1 MNVLTLDVEEW
12 FHLLDF
18 DATRTE
24 AEWGKYEV
32 RIYENV
38 DRILDILERTNTKA
52 TFFII
57 GWVAKTYPDVVKKIA
72 AKYQIGSHTMN
83 HQLVWQQSREE
94 FKEDVSSSVKLLEDI
109 TGQKVECFRAPGF
122 SIRESEAWAFEIL
135 YDLGI
140 KYDSSIF
147 PAHHAHGGMP
157 EFYSSEPTNV
167 VCCSREIKEFPISY
181 KTIAGKHLV
190 FSGGGYFRLFPYPI
204 IKKWSKEQGDYL
216 LSYIHPRDLDGGQ
229 PMLDGLPLA
238 RKFKS
243 YVGTKG
249 AAKKLEKYL
258 NDFEFTDIATAAQK
272 IYWYDAPTFTL
283 YHDSISAEQKATF
296 RANEKISNDAKKVKK
311 LCKNIG
317 DASYEFRKGMIG
329 GMDRML
335 KKDK

>member
-1 MNVLTLDVEEW
+1 MNVLTFDVEEW

-38 DRILDILERTNTKA
+38 DRILDILECTNTKA

-57 GWVAKTYPDVVKKIA
+57 GWIAKTYPDVIRKISK
-72 AKYQIGSHTMN
+72 KYQIGCHTMN

-94 FKEDVSSSVKLLEDI
+94 FRKDVEMGVKMLEDI
-109 TGQKVECFRAPGF
+109 TGKKVECFRAPGF
-122 SIRESEAWAFEIL
+122 SIRESEAWAFEDL
-135 YDLGI
+135 AELGI
-140 KYDSSIF
+140 KYDSSVF

-157 EFYSSEPTNV
+157 SFPQATPTIIRYNGI
-167 VCCSREIKEFPISY
+167 EMKEFPICF

-190 FSGGGYFRLFPYPI
+190 FSGGGYFRLFPYPL
-204 IKKWSKEQGDYL
+204 IKKWSKENSDYL

-229 PMLDGLPLA
+229 PMLEGLPLA

-249 AAKKLEKYL
+249 AAKKLEKWL
-258 NDFEFTDIATAAQK
+258 TDFKFTDIET
-272 IYWYDAPTFTL
+272 
-283 YHDSISAEQKATF
+283 
-296 RANEKISNDAKKVKK
+296 ANEEIRWDMAQIFS
-311 LCKNIG
+311 L
-317 DASYEFRKGMIG
+317 
-329 GMDRML
+329 
-335 KKDK
+335 